1 MINFSFFKEG
11 DPTDSNVVSDNEED
25 GDDHLNFHNVLTD
38 QSQLIENGEA
48 MPVSADRV
56 IEEIDEILQ
65 VFSWKF
71 SN

>member
-1 MINFSFFKEG
+1 MINFSFFKEE